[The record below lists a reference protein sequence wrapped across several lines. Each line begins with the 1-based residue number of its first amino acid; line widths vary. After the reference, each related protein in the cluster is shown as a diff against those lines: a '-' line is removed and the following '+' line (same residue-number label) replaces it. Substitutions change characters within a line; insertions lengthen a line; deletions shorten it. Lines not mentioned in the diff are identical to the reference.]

1 MKARDLLYFVTALIT
16 SVLFLVSLLVRT
28 QSWFNNY
35 GVYTM
40 PVMVK
45 VLIPLII
52 IWVGWF
58 FESKGLLLSSVILVT
73 VLLMFQLD
81 HYNILT
87 NRAPFVSSSLAPVVK
102 TLYVLGIMLMTS
114 IAGLGLFTY
123 FKLEKK

>member
-1 MKARDLLYFVTALIT
+1 MKERDLLYFVTALIT

>member
-1 MKARDLLYFVTALIT
+1 MKERDLLYFVTALIT

-35 GVYTM
+35 GIYTM

-45 VLIPLII
+45 VLIPLVI
-52 IWVGWF
+52 IWVGWY

-87 NRAPFVSSSLAPVVK
+87 NRQPYVSSSLAPVVK

-114 IAGLGLFTY
+114 NAGLGFFTY